1 MQSATRQA
9 SSTSQK
15 PEEEEENET
24 QNGTQCHHDD
34 DGGGGDHDGKEEEE
48 GGDAKEQGQGATGK
62 GVCYAV
68 PKEEMPRV
76 QEMLKKIRVLYSGL
90 GASLFGTTVSQGV
103 YFYFYSVLRGVA
115 VKRRKRGAKGMELQV
130 GESLAIASLA
140 GMANVLLT
148 NPIWMVATRMQTYRS
163 LDTSH
168 KKIGSPNALSVIKS
182 IFSEYGL
189 GGFWNGVGASLI
201 MVINPTIQYALY
213 EWLMSVRARL
223 AIRRKKKTRR
233 SSRPS
238 TLQVFLMSALA
249 KAGATV
255 LTYPMLTVK
264 TRMMSARKEDA
275 DIQYASVLDAVRQI
289 LNKEGVAGYYR
300 GMSTKITQSILGAAI
315 LLVCKEK
322 MTDISTTLLNSSR
335 TKN

>member
-1 MQSATRQA
+1 MTLSYLSMQSATRQA
-9 SSTSQK
+9 SSTNRKQQ
-15 PEEEEENET
+15 EEEKGKLCHQEED
-24 QNGTQCHHDD
+24 GDD
-34 DGGGGDHDGKEEEE
+34 DRTTQEDTLCHT
-48 GGDAKEQGQGATGK
+48 ALKEQ
-62 GVCYAV
+62 
-68 PKEEMPRV
+68 MPRAE
-76 QEMLKKIRVLYSGL
+76 EMLKKIQVLYSGL

-103 YFYFYSVLRGVA
+103 YFYFYSVLRGMA
-115 VKRRKRGAKGMELQV
+115 VKRRKHGASGLELQV
-130 GESLAIASLA
+130 GESLAIASFA

-163 LDTSH
+163 LDAKH
-168 KKIGSPNALSVIKS
+168 KSIGSPNALSVIKS

-213 EWLMSVRARL
+213 EWLMSVRARIS
-223 AIRRKKKTRR
+223 IRAKKRTIDTA
-233 SSRPS
+233 RPS

-275 DIQYASVLDAVRQI
+275 DIQYASVQDAVRQI
-289 LNKEGVAGYYR
+289 FHKEGVAGYYR

-322 MTDISTTLLNSSR
+322 RTDIRTTL
-335 TKN
+335 

>member
-1 MQSATRQA
+1 MNNRQEQQGPVPQAVVEGVAGALGGCLATILTYPLMTSATRQA
-9 SSTSQK
+9 SSTNRNQQQ
-15 PEEEEENET
+15 EEEKGKLCHQEED
-24 QNGTQCHHDD
+24 GDD
-34 DGGGGDHDGKEEEE
+34 DRTTQEDMSCHT
-48 GGDAKEQGQGATGK
+48 ALKEQ
-62 GVCYAV
+62 
-68 PKEEMPRV
+68 MPRAE
-76 QEMLKKIRVLYSGL
+76 EMLKKIQVLYSGL

-103 YFYFYSVLRGVA
+103 YFYFYSVLRGMA
-115 VKRRKRGAKGMELQV
+115 VKRRKHGASGIELQV

-163 LDTSH
+163 LDAKH
-168 KKIGSPNALSVIKS
+168 KSIGSPNALSVIKS

-213 EWLMSVRARL
+213 EWLMSVRARIS
-223 AIRRKKKTRR
+223 IRAKKRTIDTA
-233 SSRPS
+233 RPS

-275 DIQYASVLDAVRQI
+275 DIQYASVQDAVRQI
-289 LNKEGVAGYYR
+289 FHKEGVAGYYR
-300 GMSTKITQSILGAAI
+300 GMSTKITQSILEQPFYSCARR
-315 LLVCKEK
+315 K
-322 MTDISTTLLNSSR
+322 
-335 TKN
+335 